1 MIDILTIWTKWIDEK
16 CEIDLRSAS
25 FLWSRVHD
33 ARDLI
38 YNLSKNLLKVFVALR
53 GKRGG
58 VSPSPLPRHPVL
70 LNTHLMMFVLSDVHC
85 EFHSAD
91 DDVIRAIV
99 ACQSPI
105 GRRTRRRMTVIWR
118 EILRRQLLRARHE
131 ICRHPHPPNPPLLP
145 FPRGTPL

>member
-58 VSPSPLPRHPVL
+58 VVSPSPPAPTLRP
-70 LNTHLMMFVLSDVHC
+70 F
-85 EFHSAD
+85 EHSS
-91 DDVIRAIV
+91 DDVRLV
-99 ACQSPI
+99 RC
-105 GRRTRRRMTVIWR
+105 
-118 EILRRQLLRARHE
+118 
-131 ICRHPHPPNPPLLP
+131 PL
-145 FPRGTPL
+145 